1 MGIRFLCPNG
11 HKLNVK
17 SFLAGKRAICPDCG
31 ARVLVPTPEETGAT
45 RQVGIGSVAI
55 ANPPDQLAGF
65 TVTDIASPSIV
76 ISVVPT
82 EANASLPQTSP
93 PLEAFSLPPLPETLT
108 AASSPSPVIQVP
120 DDDTQAQLRRERARH
135 KQMFFAI
142 GLLGLVIV
150 LAAIMV
156 WVLSRNLN
164 PPPVEQESPP
174 QASPPASTTSSTG
187 QRLPR
192 A

>member
-55 ANPPDQLAGF
+55 ANPPDPSAGF
-65 TVTDIASPSIV
+65 NVTDTASPSIV

-82 EANASLPQTSP
+82 EPNASLPQTSP
-93 PLEAFSLPPLPETLT
+93 PLESFSLPPLPESLN
-108 AASSPSPVIQVP
+108 AGASPAPVIQVP
-120 DDDTQAQLRRERARH
+120 DDDTQAQLRRERARQ
-135 KQMFFAI
+135 KQMIFAI
-142 GLLGLVIV
+142 GLLALVIV

-156 WVLSRNLN
+156 WVLSRSLN
-164 PPPVEQESPP
+164 PAPVEEESPP
-174 QASPPASTTSSTG
+174 KASPPASTTSSTG
-187 QRLPR
+187 QRQLR